1 VCGIWLSLGYEPDPA
16 HLEIVAHRGP
26 DGDGWRV
33 FDTPCG
39 PLALGHRR
47 LAIIDT
53 SDAALQ
59 PMSYADGRYWL
70 ILNGEIYNFIELRAE
85 LEGRGYGF
93 RTNSDSEV
101 LLAAYAE
108 WGKACLERLVGMFA
122 LAIWD
127 TERRTLFAARDR
139 FGIKPLYVQASARG
153 LALASE
159 IKQILALPG
168 FEARMNHGAVFDYL
182 ASGRIDQD
190 EETMFAGVLQL
201 RGGQAFEIDLTRWKP
216 GAPLPVFDWYKL
228 PEPGSIAFDEAEAA
242 RRFAALFE
250 DAVRLHLRSDVPLGA
265 CLSGGLDS
273 SSIVC
278 IVQRLLAG
286 TSPHGIETVSACFP
300 GSSIDE
306 QPFMQAVVAETDA
319 IAHYVYPRP
328 EDVSELAERI
338 TWHQD
343 EPFGSTSVI
352 AQWRVFEAARGAGLK
367 VILDGQGADEQLA
380 GYHYSFG
387 PHFASLIRQR
397 RGREVVAGLA
407 QRRALHGV
415 SVARQIAQILF
426 ALFPGLLGTAE
437 RLRERGRGADWLNA
451 PAFQNGGTRRPASR
465 YALGANGHG
474 PVRDIGSLCV
484 ADLQATSLPKLLHWE
499 DRSSMAHGLESRV
512 PFLDHR
518 LVEFTVGLGARHK
531 IVGAETKRVLRRA
544 MAGVLPEKVGRRQ
557 DKLGFA
563 TPEQSW
569 LRGPLRATVQGE
581 VEETLAR
588 YPGLLRPAA
597 TRRMVGAILEDRRPF
612 DLAVWRIA
620 NLGIWGRV
628 FKVAA

>member
-1 VCGIWLSLGYEPDPA
+1 
-16 HLEIVAHRGP
+16 LEAVAHRGP
-26 DGDGWRV
+26 DGNGWCL
-33 FDTPCG
+33 FETPRG

-53 SDAALQ
+53 SHGGDQ
-59 PMSYADGRYWL
+59 PMTYADGRYWL
-70 ILNGEIYNFIELRAE
+70 IHNGEIYNFVELRAE
-85 LEGRGYGF
+85 LEGRGHRF
-93 RTNSDSEV
+93 ATVSDSEV

-108 WGKACLERLVGMFA
+108 WGKACLERLIGMFA
-122 LAIWD
+122 FAIYD
-127 TERRTLFAARDR
+127 AERHTLFAARDR
-139 FGIKPLYVQASARG
+139 FGIKPLYVHATRRG

-159 IKQILALPG
+159 IKQLATLPG
-168 FEARMNHGAVFDYL
+168 FESRMNRRAVFHYL
-182 ASGRIDQD
+182 AAGRIDQD
-190 EETMFAGVLQL
+190 EETMFAGVQQL
-201 RGGQAFEIDLTRWKP
+201 RGGQAFLVDLTAWAP
-216 GAPLPVFDWYKL
+216 GQPLPVFDWYKL
-228 PEPGSIAFDEAEAA
+228 PEPGSAVPDESEAA

-250 DAVRLHLRSDVPLGA
+250 DAVRLHLRADVPLGA

-286 TSPHGIETVSACFP
+286 AGPHGIETVSACFP
-300 GSSIDE
+300 GSGVDE
-306 QPFMQAVVAETDA
+306 QQFVQAVIAETAA
-319 IAHYVYPRP
+319 IPHYVYPRP
-328 EDVSELAERI
+328 DDVSALAERI

-352 AQWRVFEAARGAGLK
+352 AQWRVFEAARAAGLK
-367 VILDGQGADEQLA
+367 VMLDGQGADEQLA

-387 PHFASLIRQR
+387 PHFAALIRQMR
-397 RGREVVAGLA
+397 AVEVIAGIR

-415 SVARQIAQILF
+415 SITRQVAQILF
-426 ALFPGLLGTAE
+426 ALFPGLVGAAE
-437 RLRERGRGADWLNA
+437 RLRERGRGGNWLNA
-451 PAFQNGGTRRPASR
+451 AAFHDGTPLARSR
-465 YALGANGHG
+465 YALGADGRG
-474 PVRDIGSLCV
+474 SVRDVGSLCV
-484 ADLQATSLPKLLHWE
+484 DDIRATSLPKLLHWE
-499 DRSSMAHGLESRV
+499 DRNSMAHGLESRV

-518 LVEFTVGLGARHK
+518 LVEFTVGLGDSHK

-544 MAGVLPEKVGRRQ
+544 LAGVLPEKVGRRQ

-569 LRGPLRATVQGE
+569 LCGPLRSAVRAE
-581 VEETLAR
+581 VEEALAR
-588 YPGLLRPAA
+588 YPDLMRPAA
-597 TRRMVGAILEDRRPF
+597 TRRFVDAILDVRRPF